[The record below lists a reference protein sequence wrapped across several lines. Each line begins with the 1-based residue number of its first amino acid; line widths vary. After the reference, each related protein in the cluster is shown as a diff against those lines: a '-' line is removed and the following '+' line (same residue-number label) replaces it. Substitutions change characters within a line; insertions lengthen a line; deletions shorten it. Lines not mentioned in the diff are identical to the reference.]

1 MELMATSAVWDS
13 GSRSP
18 VSCRVKGL
26 REVGAFRE
34 FPVKQTSI
42 PVPDSIGDGDV
53 VVRPYCLGTVG

>member
-1 MELMATSAVWDS
+1 
-13 GSRSP
+13 
-18 VSCRVKGL
+18 VKGL